1 VKSYQNYIAVL
12 CGTVCLFGFA
22 QLKAEEITE
31 PQEMAAHSQVSTAA
45 IPLTPACAAAKKY
58 VDLGAQHK
66 VADIGALF
74 AAQVDYIG
82 PDGVARSHGGDVAKL
97 YASMSKTKWAQ
108 LSKVVL
114 FRLVPLHQNECFM
127 EFTSGPVAGPVLY
140 AVDHFIVGPE
150 GKVIWFRPFFEQ
162 TFSFK

>member
-1 VKSYQNYIAVL
+1 VRSYQSYIAVL
-12 CGTVCLFGFA
+12 GGAVCFLGFA
-22 QLKAEEITE
+22 QLRAAEITE
-31 PQEMAAHSQVSTAA
+31 PPEVVAHSQVLTAA
-45 IPLTPACAAAKKY
+45 ISLTPACVAAKKY

-82 PDGVARSHGGDVAKL
+82 PDGVARSRGQDVAKL

-127 EFTSGPVAGPVLY
+127 EFTSGPPEGPVLY
-140 AVDHFIVGPE
+140 AVDHFIVGPD

-162 TFSFK
+162 AFSFK